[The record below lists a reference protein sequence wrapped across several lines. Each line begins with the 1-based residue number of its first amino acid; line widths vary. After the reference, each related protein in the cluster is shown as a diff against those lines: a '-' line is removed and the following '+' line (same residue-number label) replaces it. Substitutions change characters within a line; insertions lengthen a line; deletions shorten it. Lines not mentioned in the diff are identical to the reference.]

1 MIAFVVHS
9 HSLSDWLTKRRAVC
23 QTIRSKTTNFRDVR
37 LIFPR
42 YAWAVHIYIHN
53 HGQSLGT
60 LAFLECFPIRIGP
73 TPPLNPQTTLDS
85 CIQTFFLRVSTLYR
99 VGEGELRE
107 NFENDA
113 LFYEGTHKLW
123 KIMNTAVLLRLNNV
137 IFSGQQGKE
146 KLRERRQTQALQ
158 TQLTLQI

>member
-23 QTIRSKTTNFRDVR
+23 QTIRSKTTNFHDVR

-42 YAWAVHIYIHN
+42 YAWAVHIYIYN

-60 LAFLECFPIRIGP
+60 LAFLGCFPIRIGP

-85 CIQTFFLRVSTLYR
+85 CIQTFFYEFQLCI
-99 VGEGELRE
+99 GWERE
-107 NFENDA
+107 NCEKISKTMHCFMREPK
-113 LFYEGTHKLW
+113 KLW

-146 KLRERRQTQALQ
+146 KLRERRQTRALQ

>member
-9 HSLSDWLTKRRAVC
+9 HSLSDWLTKRRAAC
-23 QTIRSKTTNFRDVR
+23 QTIRSKTTNFHDVR

-42 YAWAVHIYIHN
+42 YAWAVHIYIYN
-53 HGQSLGT
+53 HGQKSWDTCISGV
-60 LAFLECFPIRIGP
+60 FSDSHRPNP
-73 TPPLNPQTTLDS
+73 SPQTPNNVGLMYPN
-85 CIQTFFLRVSTLYR
+85 FFLRVSTLYR